1 MAMSDERTSNIFIPR
16 TSLRSPGFVGPVV
29 VATALVVA
37 SIFTAPWD
45 DDFSVV
51 KLSDPTFVG
60 FVGIWGACT
69 RYNAYNATTANP
81 TAALTGNATFD
92 AILQHMGK
100 NKGCSGPAVGWTF
113 SVPVNST
120 GLAGIPLPNSTIGF
134 NVAPSENTNDQVWVE
149 VMSSSQS
156 HLLVTHAIAGVLAT
170 LGLLLLLIPYKSFE
184 KSSPSLAK
192 FLKVG
197 SVSLVLVTLG
207 AISCLVSF
215 FLTLFTAIKVRNNIN
230 QIGGGGGAQASLG
243 NIFWFSIAAFCL
255 TIPSLWSTRGSM

>member
-1 MAMSDERTSNIFIPR
+1 MSDERTSNILIPR
-16 TSLRSPGFVGPVV
+16 TSLRSPGFVGPVF

-69 RYNAYNATTANP
+69 RYHAYNATTANP
-81 TAALTGNATFD
+81 TAALSGNTTFD
-92 AILQHMGK
+92 AILARTGK
-100 NKGCSGPAVGWTF
+100 NKGCSGPGVGWTF

-149 VMSSSQS
+149 VMSTSQS

-184 KSSPSLAK
+184 KSSPGLAK

-197 SVSLVLVTLG
+197 SVTLILVTLA

-215 FLTLFTAIKVRNNIN
+215 FLTLLTAIKVRNNIN

-243 NIFWFSIAAFCL
+243 NIFWFSIAAFFL

>member
-1 MAMSDERTSNIFIPR
+1 LT
-16 TSLRSPGFVGPVV
+16 RSWHARVKIR
-29 VATALVVA
+29 VALDQELAGL
-37 SIFTAPWD
+37 
-45 DDFSVV
+45 
-51 KLSDPTFVG
+51 
-60 FVGIWGACT
+60 
-69 RYNAYNATTANP
+69 
-81 TAALTGNATFD
+81 LTG
-92 AILQHMGK
+92 
-100 NKGCSGPAVGWTF
+100 
-113 SVPVNST
+113 VPVNST

-149 VMSSSQS
+149 VMSTSQS

-184 KSSPSLAK
+184 KSSPGLAK

-197 SVSLVLVTLG
+197 SVTLILVTLA

-215 FLTLFTAIKVRNNIN
+215 FLTLLTAIKVRNNIN

-243 NIFWFSIAAFCL
+243 NIFWFSIAAFFL